1 MTPEKARELLDGDF
15 KTETR
20 TELVGDVQADFD
32 SFSGAYISAT
42 PGHESLYD
50 AADELAETVAG
61 LWYEYT
67 VQVPV
72 DGQWKYTKD
81 DQYGPELLDN
91 QRDATWYPS
100 LRDAAVW
107 ADLWD
112 DGKDTPRIVRR
123 LVSEPEVIDN
133 E

>member
-20 TELVGDVQADFD
+20 TELVGDVQA
-32 SFSGAYISAT
+32 
-42 PGHESLYD
+42 
-50 AADELAETVAG
+50 ETVAG
-61 LWYEYT
+61 LRYEYT

-91 QRDATWYPS
+91 QRNATWYPS
-100 LRDAAVW
+100 LRDAAIW